1 MTATDETDVPLD
13 SGHHTGSRAHRTPH
27 VLMTIAGAI
36 GLAAAFQLTVDKFT
50 QLQDKVDGVESSF
63 TCDFS
68 AFVSCGGV
76 MESDQASVLGF
87 PNSLIGI
94 VGFSVV
100 MALGVMLW
108 AGAPVVRFVWT
119 GLQIGCIV
127 GIGIVTWLQ
136 FQSIYRLDLLCPYC
150 MVVWVVM
157 IPLFVY
163 VTACSLR
170 GAAPRSAVTRFVS
183 NWSLL
188 IVALWYVG
196 IASAIWFH
204 FGDRLWA

>member
-1 MTATDETDVPLD
+1 
-13 SGHHTGSRAHRTPH
+13 
-27 VLMTIAGAI
+27 
-36 GLAAAFQLTVDKFT
+36 
-50 QLQDKVDGVESSF
+50 
-63 TCDFS
+63 
-68 AFVSCGGV
+68 
-76 MESDQASVLGF
+76 
-87 PNSLIGI
+87 
-94 VGFSVV
+94 
-100 MALGVMLW
+100 
-108 AGAPVVRFVWT
+108 
-119 GLQIGCIV
+119 
-127 GIGIVTWLQ
+127 VTWLQ
-136 FQSIYRLDLLCPYC
+136 FQSIYRIDLLCPYC

-170 GAAPRSAVTRFVS
+170 GSAPRSAVTRFVS